1 MKIMGKKIAYF
12 GALAVL
18 ILVVALI
25 ATGCNGEKDKDD
37 VNTATK
43 GTIIVGSDN
52 YPPFNYEDT
61 NGNLTG
67 IDVDL
72 AKEAF
77 GRLGYE
83 IEFKA
88 IDWEKKKELVD
99 AGKIDCIWGSFSIDG
114 REKDYKWTDAYMYS
128 RQVVA
133 VRKDSGINSLTDL
146 AGKTV
151 AVQSTTKPEEI
162 FLTRKDPRIPQVK
175 EVFSLQNREL
185 VYPYLSEGY
194 ADAIAAHE
202 TSIIQC
208 MKDYELEYK
217 IIEDPL
223 QVVGLGVAFSKKD
236 KRGLEKQLSEAFE
249 EMRQDGSMKRIIG
262 KYLEN
267 PEKYMEGWNDEE

>member
-1 MKIMGKKIAYF
+1 
-12 GALAVL
+12 
-18 ILVVALI
+18 
-25 ATGCNGEKDKDD
+25 
-37 VNTATK
+37 
-43 GTIIVGSDN
+43 
-52 YPPFNYEDT
+52 
-61 NGNLTG
+61 
-67 IDVDL
+67 
-72 AKEAF
+72 
-77 GRLGYE
+77 
-83 IEFKA
+83 
-88 IDWEKKKELVD
+88 
-99 AGKIDCIWGSFSIDG
+99 
-114 REKDYKWTDAYMYS
+114 MYS

>member
-25 ATGCNGEKDKDD
+25 ATGCNGKNDKDD

-202 TSIIQC
+202 TSIIQY